1 MITPPVE
8 AKPGLT
14 LAKPSVLSLWKKG
27 GGLPSNMNNIALGVS
42 KLGREG
48 VEIFLRCS
56 PYSIDHKLGDK
67 RLAFHNQLVVG

>member
-1 MITPPVE
+1 
-8 AKPGLT
+8 
-14 LAKPSVLSLWKKG
+14 
-27 GGLPSNMNNIALGVS
+27 MNNIALGVS

-67 RLAFHNQLVVG
+67 RLAFHN